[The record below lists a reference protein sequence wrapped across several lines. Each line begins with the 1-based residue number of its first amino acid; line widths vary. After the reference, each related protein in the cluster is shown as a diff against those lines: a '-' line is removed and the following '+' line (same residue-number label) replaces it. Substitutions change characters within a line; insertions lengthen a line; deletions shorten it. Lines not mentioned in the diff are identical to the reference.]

1 MSRTKRG
8 EDKGENNTEKLL
20 EVAQDEEEFCMGKWN
35 GEKVE
40 DIFITLKPQEWPN
53 MAIII
58 NK

>member
-53 MAIII
+53 GHN